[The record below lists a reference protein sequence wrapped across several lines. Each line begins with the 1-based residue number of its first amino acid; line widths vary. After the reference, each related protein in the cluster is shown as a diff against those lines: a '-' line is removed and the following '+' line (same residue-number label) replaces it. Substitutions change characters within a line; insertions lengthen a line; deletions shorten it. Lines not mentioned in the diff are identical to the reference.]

1 MNLTKKQIFIIVG
14 LALIIISCVIFIP
27 AVLSAKNEDN
37 AAAELSEIYND
48 QFVVTKST
56 APAIGDDFEVT
67 VQSET
72 SKTVYDFEVKDGKYF
87 GEYYGEN
94 VNMQVNDL
102 IQSIVGE
109 EILVMSNVF
118 QEGLEE
124 ETALENVTAE
134 KATVHLLVDAEV
146 SEATAQQI
154 ADAVKAQFGEIPVTV
169 EAYVVDEE
177 RVFEGVKTEVLN
189 FFQLSKINGESFV
202 DFKFHEQSFE
212 YL

>member
-72 SKTVYDFEVKDGKYF
+72 SKIVYDFEVKDGKYF

-94 VNMQVNDL
+94 VNMQVNEL
-102 IQSIVGE
+102 IQPIVGE

-118 QEGLEE
+118 QKGLEE
-124 ETALENVTAE
+124 ETALENVKAD

-189 FFQLSKINGESFV
+189 FFQLSKINGKSFV
-202 DFKFHEQSFE
+202 DFKFHEQSFKF
-212 YL
+212 

>member
-94 VNMQVNDL
+94 VNMQVNEL
-102 IQSIVGE
+102 IQPIVGE

-118 QEGLEE
+118 QKGLEE
-124 ETALENVTAE
+124 ETALENVKAD

-146 SEATAQQI
+146 SEETAQQI
-154 ADAVKAQFGEIPVTV
+154 TDAVKAQFGEIPVTV

-189 FFQLSKINGESFV
+189 FFQLSKINGKSFV

-212 YL
+212 F

>member
-94 VNMQVNDL
+94 VNMQVNEL
-102 IQSIVGE
+102 IQPIVGE

-118 QEGLEE
+118 QKGLEE
-124 ETALENVTAE
+124 ETALENVKAD

-146 SEATAQQI
+146 SEETAQQI
-154 ADAVKAQFGEIPVTV
+154 ADALKAQFGEIPVTV

-189 FFQLSKINGESFV
+189 FFQLSKINGKSFV

-212 YL
+212 F

>member
-94 VNMQVNDL
+94 VNMQVNEL
-102 IQSIVGE
+102 IQPIVGE

-118 QEGLEE
+118 QKGLEE
-124 ETALENVTAE
+124 ETGLENVKAD

-146 SEATAQQI
+146 SEETAQQI

-177 RVFEGVKTEVLN
+177 RVFKGVKTEVLN
-189 FFQLSKINGESFV
+189 FFQLSKINGKSFV
-202 DFKFHEQSFE
+202 DFKFHEQSFDF
-212 YL
+212 

>member
-1 MNLTKKQIFIIVG
+1 MHLTKKQIFIIVG

-37 AAAELSEIYND
+37 AAAELSEIYKD

-72 SKTVYDFEVKDGKYF
+72 SKTVYDFDVKDGKYF

-94 VNMQVNDL
+94 VNMQVNEL
-102 IQSIVGE
+102 IQPIVGE

-118 QEGLEE
+118 QKDLED
-124 ETALENVTAE
+124 ETVLEDVKAE
-134 KATVHLLVDAEV
+134 KATVHLLVDEEI
-146 SEATAQQI
+146 SEETAQQI
-154 ADAVKAQFGEIPVTV
+154 SDALISQFGEIPVTV

-189 FFQLSKINGESFV
+189 FFQLSKINGKSFV

-212 YL
+212 Y

>member
-1 MNLTKKQIFIIVG
+1 MHLTKKQIFIIVG

-72 SKTVYDFEVKDGKYF
+72 SKTVYDFDVKDGKYF

-94 VNMQVNDL
+94 VNVQVNEL
-102 IQSIVGE
+102 IQPIVGE
-109 EILVMSNVF
+109 EILVMSNLF
-118 QEGLEE
+118 QKDLEE
-124 ETALENVTAE
+124 ETALEDVEAE
-134 KATVHLLVDAEV
+134 KATVHLLVDEEI

-154 ADAVKAQFGEIPVTV
+154 ADALKSQFGEIPVTV

-189 FFQLSKINGESFV
+189 FFQLSKINGKSFV

-212 YL
+212 Y

>member
-1 MNLTKKQIFIIVG
+1 MHLTKKQIFIIVG

-72 SKTVYDFEVKDGKYF
+72 SKTVYDFDVKDGKYF

-94 VNMQVNDL
+94 VNMQVNEL
-102 IQSIVGE
+102 IQPIVGG

-118 QEGLEE
+118 QKDLEE
-124 ETALENVTAE
+124 ETALEDVKAE
-134 KATVHLLVDAEV
+134 KATVHLLVDEEI

-154 ADAVKAQFGEIPVTV
+154 ADALKSQFGEIPVTV

-189 FFQLSKINGESFV
+189 FFQLSKINGKSFV

-212 YL
+212 Y

>member
-37 AAAELSEIYND
+37 AAAELSEVYND

-94 VNMQVNDL
+94 VNMQVNEL
-102 IQSIVGE
+102 IQPIVGE

-118 QEGLEE
+118 QKGLEE
-124 ETALENVTAE
+124 ETALENVKAD

-189 FFQLSKINGESFV
+189 FFQLSKINGKSFV

-212 YL
+212 F

>member
-37 AAAELSEIYND
+37 AAAELSEVYND

-94 VNMQVNDL
+94 VNMQVNEL
-102 IQSIVGE
+102 IQPIVGE

-118 QEGLEE
+118 QKGLEE
-124 ETALENVTAE
+124 ETALENVKAD

-177 RVFEGVKTEVLN
+177 RVFKGVKTEVLN
-189 FFQLSKINGESFV
+189 FFQLSKINGKSFV

-212 YL
+212 F

>member
-1 MNLTKKQIFIIVG
+1 MHLTKKQIFIIVG

-72 SKTVYDFEVKDGKYF
+72 SKTVYDFDVKDGKYF

-94 VNMQVNDL
+94 VNMQVNEL
-102 IQSIVGE
+102 IQPIVGE

-118 QEGLEE
+118 QKDLEV
-124 ETALENVTAE
+124 ETALEDVKAE
-134 KATVHLLVDAEV
+134 KATVHLLVDEEI

-154 ADAVKAQFGEIPVTV
+154 ADALKSQFGEIPVTV

-189 FFQLSKINGESFV
+189 FFQLSKINGKSFV

-212 YL
+212 Y

>member
-1 MNLTKKQIFIIVG
+1 MHLTKKQIFIIVG

-72 SKTVYDFEVKDGKYF
+72 SKTVYDFDVKDGKYF

-94 VNMQVNDL
+94 VNVQVNEL
-102 IQSIVGE
+102 IQPIVGE

-118 QEGLEE
+118 QKDLEE
-124 ETALENVTAE
+124 ETALEDVEAE
-134 KATVHLLVDAEV
+134 KATVHLLVDEEI

-154 ADAVKAQFGEIPVTV
+154 ADALKSQFGEIPVTV

-189 FFQLSKINGESFV
+189 FFQLSKINGKSFV

-212 YL
+212 Y

>member
-94 VNMQVNDL
+94 VNMQVNEL
-102 IQSIVGE
+102 IQPIVGE
-109 EILVMSNVF
+109 DILVMSNVF
-118 QEGLEE
+118 QKGLEE
-124 ETALENVTAE
+124 ETALENVKAD

-146 SEATAQQI
+146 SEETAQQI

-189 FFQLSKINGESFV
+189 FFQLSKINGKSFV
-202 DFKFHEQSFE
+202 DFKFHEQSLEF
-212 YL
+212 

>member
-94 VNMQVNDL
+94 VNMQVNEL
-102 IQSIVGE
+102 IQPIVGE

-118 QEGLEE
+118 QKGLEE
-124 ETALENVTAE
+124 ETGLENVKAD

-146 SEATAQQI
+146 SEETAQQI

-189 FFQLSKINGESFV
+189 FFQLSKINGKSFV

-212 YL
+212 F

>member
-1 MNLTKKQIFIIVG
+1 MNLTKKQVFIIVG

-27 AVLSAKNEDN
+27 AVLTAKSEDN

-72 SKTVYDFEVKDGKYF
+72 SKTVYDFEVKDGKYY

-94 VNMQVNDL
+94 VNTQVNEL
-102 IQSIVGE
+102 IQPIVGE

-118 QEGLEE
+118 QEDLEE
-124 ETALENVTAE
+124 ETALEDVKAE
-134 KATVHLLVDAEV
+134 KATVHLLVDEEV

-154 ADAVKAQFGEIPVTV
+154 ADAVNAQFGEIPVAI
-169 EAYVVDEE
+169 EAYVVDQE
-177 RVFEGVKTEVLN
+177 RVFDGVKTEVLN
-189 FFQLSKINGESFV
+189 FFQLSKINGKSFV

-212 YL
+212 F

>member
-48 QFVVTKST
+48 QFVITKST

-94 VNMQVNDL
+94 VNMQVNEL
-102 IQSIVGE
+102 IQPIVGE

-118 QEGLEE
+118 QKGLEE
-124 ETALENVTAE
+124 ETALENVKAD

-146 SEATAQQI
+146 SEETAQQI
-154 ADAVKAQFGEIPVTV
+154 ADALKAQFGEIPVTV

-189 FFQLSKINGESFV
+189 FFQLSKINGKSFV

-212 YL
+212 F

>member
-1 MNLTKKQIFIIVG
+1 MNLTKKQVFIIVG

-27 AVLSAKNEDN
+27 AVLTAKNEDN
-37 AAAELSEIYND
+37 AAAELSEIYSD

-72 SKTVYDFEVKDGKYF
+72 SKIVYDFEVKDGQYF

-94 VNMQVNDL
+94 VNMQVNEL
-102 IQSIVGE
+102 IQPIVGE

-118 QEGLEE
+118 QEDLKE
-124 ETALENVTAE
+124 ETALENVKAE
-134 KATVHLLVDAEV
+134 KAAVHLLVDEEL
-146 SEATAQQI
+146 SEETAKQI
-154 ADAVKAQFGEIPVTV
+154 ADALKAQFGEIPVAI

-177 RVFEGVKTEVLN
+177 RVFAGVKTEVLN
-189 FFQLSKINGESFV
+189 FFQLSKINGKSFV

-212 YL
+212 F

>member
-1 MNLTKKQIFIIVG
+1 MHLTKKQIFIIVG

-72 SKTVYDFEVKDGKYF
+72 SKTVYDFDVKDGKYF

-94 VNMQVNDL
+94 LNMQVNEL
-102 IQSIVGE
+102 IQPIVGE

-118 QEGLEE
+118 QKDLEE
-124 ETALENVTAE
+124 ETALEDVKAE
-134 KATVHLLVDAEV
+134 KATVHLLVDEEI

-154 ADAVKAQFGEIPVTV
+154 ADALKSHFGEIPVTV

-189 FFQLSKINGESFV
+189 FFQLSKINGKSFV

-212 YL
+212 Y

>member
-87 GEYYGEN
+87 GEYFGEN
-94 VNMQVNDL
+94 VNMQVNEL
-102 IQSIVGE
+102 IQPIVGE

-124 ETALENVTAE
+124 QTALENVKAE

-189 FFQLSKINGESFV
+189 FFQLSKINGKSFV

-212 YL
+212 Y

>member
-94 VNMQVNDL
+94 VNMQVNEL
-102 IQSIVGE
+102 IQPIVGE

-118 QEGLEE
+118 QKGLEE
-124 ETALENVTAE
+124 ETALENVKAD

-189 FFQLSKINGESFV
+189 FFQLSKINGKSFV

-212 YL
+212 F

>member
-1 MNLTKKQIFIIVG
+1 MNLTKKQVFIIVG

-27 AVLSAKNEDN
+27 AVLTAKNEDN

-72 SKTVYDFEVKDGKYF
+72 SNIVYDFEVKDGKYF

-94 VNMQVNDL
+94 VNMQVNEL
-102 IQSIVGE
+102 IQPIVGE
-109 EILVMSNVF
+109 EILVMANVF
-118 QEGLEE
+118 QEDLNE
-124 ETALENVTAE
+124 ETALEDVKAE
-134 KATVHLLVDAEV
+134 KAAVHLLVDEEL
-146 SEATAQQI
+146 SEETAKQI
-154 ADAVKAQFGEIPVTV
+154 ADALKAQFGEIPVAI

-177 RVFEGVKTEVLN
+177 RVFAGVKTEVSN
-189 FFQLSKINGESFV
+189 FFQLSKINGKSFV

-212 YL
+212 F

>member
-102 IQSIVGE
+102 IQPIVGE

-212 YL
+212 Y

>member
-1 MNLTKKQIFIIVG
+1 MHLTKKQIFIIVG

-72 SKTVYDFEVKDGKYF
+72 SKTVYDFDVKDGKYF

-94 VNMQVNDL
+94 VNMQVNEL
-102 IQSIVGE
+102 IQPIVGE

-118 QEGLEE
+118 QKDLEK
-124 ETALENVTAE
+124 ETALEDVKAE
-134 KATVHLLVDAEV
+134 KATVHLLVDGEI

-154 ADAVKAQFGEIPVTV
+154 SDALKSQFGEIPVTV

-189 FFQLSKINGESFV
+189 FFQLSKINGKSFV

-212 YL
+212 Y

>member
-1 MNLTKKQIFIIVG
+1 MHLTKKQIFIIVG

-72 SKTVYDFEVKDGKYF
+72 SKTVYDFDVKDGKYF

-94 VNMQVNDL
+94 VNMQVNEL
-102 IQSIVGE
+102 IQPIVGE

-118 QEGLEE
+118 QKDLEE
-124 ETALENVTAE
+124 ETALEDVKAE
-134 KATVHLLVDAEV
+134 KATVHLLVDEEI
-146 SEATAQQI
+146 SEATGQQI
-154 ADAVKAQFGEIPVTV
+154 ADALKSQFGEIPVTV

-189 FFQLSKINGESFV
+189 FFQLSKINGKSFV

-212 YL
+212 Y

>member
-1 MNLTKKQIFIIVG
+1 MNFTKKQIFIIVG

-37 AAAELSEIYND
+37 AAAELSAIYND

-72 SKTVYDFEVKDGKYF
+72 SKTVYDFDVKDGKYY

-94 VNMQVNDL
+94 VNVKVNEL
-102 IQSIVGE
+102 IQPIVGT

-118 QEGLEE
+118 QEDLEE
-124 ETALENVTAE
+124 ETAIE
-134 KATVHLLVDAEV
+134 D
-146 SEATAQQI
+146 
-154 ADAVKAQFGEIPVTV
+154 VKAKKLLCT
-169 EAYVVDEE
+169 Y
-177 RVFEGVKTEVLN
+177 
-189 FFQLSKINGESFV
+189 
-202 DFKFHEQSFE
+202 
-212 YL
+212 

>member
-1 MNLTKKQIFIIVG
+1 MHLTKKQIFIIVG

-72 SKTVYDFEVKDGKYF
+72 SKTVYDFDVKDGKYF
-87 GEYYGEN
+87 GEYFGEN
-94 VNMQVNDL
+94 VNMQVNEL
-102 IQSIVGE
+102 IQPIVGE
-109 EILVMSNVF
+109 EILVMSNLF
-118 QEGLEE
+118 QKDLEE
-124 ETALENVTAE
+124 ETALEDVEAE
-134 KATVHLLVDAEV
+134 KATVHLLVDEEI

-154 ADAVKAQFGEIPVTV
+154 ADALKSQFGEIPVTV

-189 FFQLSKINGESFV
+189 FFQLSKINGKSFV

-212 YL
+212 Y

>member
-1 MNLTKKQIFIIVG
+1 MHLTKKQIFIIVG

-94 VNMQVNDL
+94 VNMQVNEL
-102 IQSIVGE
+102 IQPIVGE

-118 QEGLEE
+118 QKGLEE
-124 ETALENVTAE
+124 ETALENVKAD

-189 FFQLSKINGESFV
+189 FFQLSKINGKSFV

-212 YL
+212 F

>member
-1 MNLTKKQIFIIVG
+1 MHLTKKQIFIIVG

-72 SKTVYDFEVKDGKYF
+72 SKTVYDFDVKDGKYF

-94 VNMQVNDL
+94 VNMQVNEL
-102 IQSIVGE
+102 IQPIVGE

-118 QEGLEE
+118 QKDLEE
-124 ETALENVTAE
+124 ETVLEDVKAE
-134 KATVHLLVDAEV
+134 KATVHLLVDEEI

-154 ADAVKAQFGEIPVTV
+154 ADALKSQFGEIPVTV

-189 FFQLSKINGESFV
+189 FFQLSKINGKSFV

-212 YL
+212 Y